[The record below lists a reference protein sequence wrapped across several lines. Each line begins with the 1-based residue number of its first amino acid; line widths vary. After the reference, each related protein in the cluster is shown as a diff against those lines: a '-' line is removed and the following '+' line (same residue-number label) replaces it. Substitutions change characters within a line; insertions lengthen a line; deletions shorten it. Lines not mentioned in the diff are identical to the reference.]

1 MTPGLSLISIG
12 LSDEKDL
19 SIRALEEARSC
30 DVLYAEMYTTKLN
43 TDTERLSTLIGK
55 PVEELTRNRLEE
67 ESEILLDEAQR
78 RKVGLLVGGDCLTA
92 TTHISLILDARRRRI
107 PTRVVHGSSI
117 LTAVAETGLSLY
129 KFGRTVTLPLPNKGP
144 VDTVLNAVEENLEH
158 GLHTLI
164 LLDLDP
170 EAGQHLTIDQA
181 TAILLDAEKPNTFD
195 RETLIVG
202 VARLGSE
209 SPIIRAGKAAEIAQA
224 DLGAPPHA
232 LIIPGRLHFLEAE
245 AIKIIGGC
253 PKKAL
258 ENRRTTGEID
268 HLIDKYTRS
277 TQKALDELRLGTFP
291 RDIKEAGVKDLIEHA
306 ERYLK
311 DAMYYAEERRAPALA
326 SVCYSEGI
334 LDALRLLGLVEF
346 EW

>member
-19 SIRALEEARSC
+19 SIRALEEAKSC
-30 DVLYAEMYTTKLN
+30 DVLYAEMYTTKLD

-67 ESEILLDEAQR
+67 ESDILLDEAQR

-92 TTHISLILDARRRRI
+92 TTHISLILDARRRGI

-144 VDTVLNAVEENLEH
+144 ADTVLNSLEENLEH

-164 LLDLDP
+164 LLDV
-170 EAGQHLTIDQA
+170 ETGQHLTIDQA
-181 TAILLDAEKPNTFD
+181 TAILLDAERPNTFD

-209 SPIIRAGKAAEIAQA
+209 NPIIKAGKAAEIAQA

-253 PKKAL
+253 PKKDP
-258 ENRRTTGEID
+258 ENRRTTREID
-268 HLIDKYTRS
+268 HLIDKYMQSCR
-277 TQKALDELRLGTFP
+277 KALDELRLGTLP
-291 RDIKEAGVKDLIEHA
+291 RDIGESEVNDLIEHA

-334 LDALRLLGLVEF
+334 LDALRLLGLVAF